1 MAEMWSRIAPAM
13 KLCVINA
20 VVMALSSGLTI
31 AQVVS
36 GTPRVID
43 GDTLDFGSKIVRL
56 HGIDAAESGQRC
68 VGSDHQ
74 FTRPGDLAEARLSEL
89 VSAGVICQG
98 SSTDD
103 YGRLIAVCS
112 TSSAPDINSL
122 LVAEGLAWAF
132 TKYSSDYVRLEVQAK
147 KTGLGIWSMRCQ
159 FPWEFRQKRW
169 NIAIQKAPRGCPIK
183 GNISGNGKIYHTP
196 WSRHY
201 TVTKVSVERGER
213 WFCSEGEA
221 LKAGWR
227 PPIR

>member
-1 MAEMWSRIAPAM
+1 MSVFIFSCALEIHEMAEMLSRITPAM

-20 VVMALSSGLTI
+20 VVMALSSGLTN

-89 VSAGVICQG
+89 VSAGVICEG

-103 YGRLIAVCS
+103 YGRLIILKHFRS
-112 TSSAPDINSL
+112 QILRKLSASK
-122 LVAEGLAWAF
+122 E
-132 TKYSSDYVRLEVQAK
+132 
-147 KTGLGIWSMRCQ
+147 C
-159 FPWEFRQKRW
+159 
-169 NIAIQKAPRGCPIK
+169 
-183 GNISGNGKIYHTP
+183 
-196 WSRHY
+196 
-201 TVTKVSVERGER
+201 
-213 WFCSEGEA
+213 
-221 LKAGWR
+221 
-227 PPIR
+227 